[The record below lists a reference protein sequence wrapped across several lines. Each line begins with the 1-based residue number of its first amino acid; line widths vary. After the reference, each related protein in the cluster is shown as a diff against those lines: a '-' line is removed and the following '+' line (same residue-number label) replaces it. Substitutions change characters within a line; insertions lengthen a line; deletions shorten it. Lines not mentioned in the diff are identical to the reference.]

1 MDENA
6 GRRLRRMRASL
17 DTGEQESAE
26 LPFEKVSLNFV
37 EQGRH
42 RRQNEASTD
51 QHRAQPQD
59 NR

>member
-1 MDENA
+1 M
-6 GRRLRRMRASL
+6 RRVRASV

-26 LPFEKVSLNFV
+26 LPLEKVSLNFV

-51 QHRAQPQD
+51 QDGAKPQG